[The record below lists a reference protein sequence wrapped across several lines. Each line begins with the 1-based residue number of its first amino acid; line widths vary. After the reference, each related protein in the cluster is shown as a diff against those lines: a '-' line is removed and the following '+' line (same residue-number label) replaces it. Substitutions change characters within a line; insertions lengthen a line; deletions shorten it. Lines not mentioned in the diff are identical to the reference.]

1 MQQAKPRQY
10 QSIWEAIKKAPV
22 GKEVPVKCHGTANK
36 TVRQAVLKEKS
47 RETASRKQLGMR
59 FAGKLE
65 IREEVAGAPNG
76 YVILFF
82 RLQWDGTRL

>member
-1 MQQAKPRQY
+1 MQPTKPRQY
-10 QSIWEAIKKAPV
+10 QSIWEAIKAAPV
-22 GKEVPVKCHGTANK
+22 GKEVPVKCHATASK

-59 FAGKLE
+59 YAGKLE
-65 IREEVAGAPNG
+65 IREEPAVPNG

-82 RLQWDGTRL
+82 KLSWDGTRL